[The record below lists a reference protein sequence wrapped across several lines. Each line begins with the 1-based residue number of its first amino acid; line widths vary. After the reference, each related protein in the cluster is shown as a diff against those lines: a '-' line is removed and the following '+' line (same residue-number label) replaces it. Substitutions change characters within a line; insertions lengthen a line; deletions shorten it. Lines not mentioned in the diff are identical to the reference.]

1 MVYIALGTLYLYSIL
16 ILSSVVII
24 IIIALTIIIVG
35 SCLVVKK
42 KQSMILS
49 QVDQQTITDN
59 PAYDEG
65 NYVHIITL
73 YSSYYDHYIVH
84 RLEMRSRRVELETNP
99 SYITVQPSR
108 TCTADYEN
116 III

>member
-1 MVYIALGTLYLYSIL
+1 MVSSI
-16 ILSSVVII
+16 
-24 IIIALTIIIVG
+24 
-35 SCLVVKK
+35 
-42 KQSMILS
+42 
-49 QVDQQTITDN
+49 VDQQTITHN

-73 YSSYYDHYIVH
+73 YSSYYDPYIVH
-84 RLEMRSRRVELETNP
+84 RLEMSRRVELESNP

-108 TCTADYEN
+108 TCTTDYEN

>member
-1 MVYIALGTLYLYSIL
+1 MVSSI
-16 ILSSVVII
+16 
-24 IIIALTIIIVG
+24 
-35 SCLVVKK
+35 
-42 KQSMILS
+42 
-49 QVDQQTITDN
+49 VDQQTITHN

-65 NYVHIITL
+65 NYVHNITV

-108 TCTADYEN
+108 TCTDDYEN